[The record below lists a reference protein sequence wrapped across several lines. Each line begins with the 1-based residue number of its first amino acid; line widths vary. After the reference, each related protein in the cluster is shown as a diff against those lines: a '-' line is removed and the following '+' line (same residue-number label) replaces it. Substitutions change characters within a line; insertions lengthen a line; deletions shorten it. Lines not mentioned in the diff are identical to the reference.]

1 MRLAQAQNFDG
12 QPGATGL
19 VLHAAARYDL
29 LVWLFTLGRERAF
42 RDSIARLAGL
52 KPGDAV
58 LDIGCGTGSL
68 AIAAKRRVGTTGTV
82 YGIDASPEML
92 ARAGRKARNVGIDI
106 AFAHGAVQTLPFP
119 DSRFDAVLSTLM
131 LHHLPRKARHE
142 CAREVRRV
150 LKPGGRVLAV
160 DFAPPAR
167 KTFLARVHRHGH
179 VSLDDMTALFSEAGL
194 DVVENGAMGRRNLQF
209 VLATAP

>member
-1 MRLAQAQNFDG
+1 MRTAQAQNFDV
-12 QPGATGL
+12 QASAPGV
-19 VLHAAARYDL
+19 VLHAAAHYDL

-82 YGIDASPEML
+82 YGVDASREML
-92 ARAGRKARNVGIDI
+92 ARARRKARNVGVDI
-106 AFAHGAVQTLPFP
+106 AFEHGAVQTLPFP

-160 DFAPPAR
+160 DFAPPVR
-167 KTFLARVHRHGH
+167 KTLLARFHRHGH
-179 VSLDDMTALFSEAGL
+179 FSRDHMIALFSEAGL
-194 DVVENGAMGRRNLQF
+194 NVVESGAMGRRNLQF
-209 VLATAP
+209 VLAIAP